1 MGRLRSNVSDMSV
14 VLSVI
19 VGQLLV
25 IKDGSIHSLWAQD
38 VGDGVDAWIFTI
50 WALLYCPPQ
59 RAITN
64 LGLGFP
70 TS

>member
-25 IKDGSIHSLWAQD
+25 IKDESIHSLWAQD
-38 VGDGVDAWIFTI
+38 VGDGVDV
-50 WALLYCPPQ
+50 
-59 RAITN
+59 
-64 LGLGFP
+64 
-70 TS
+70 